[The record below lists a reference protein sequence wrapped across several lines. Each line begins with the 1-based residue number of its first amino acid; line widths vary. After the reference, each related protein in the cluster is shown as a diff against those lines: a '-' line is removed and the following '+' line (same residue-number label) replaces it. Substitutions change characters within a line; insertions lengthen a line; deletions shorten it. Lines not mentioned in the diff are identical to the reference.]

1 MWRSE
6 FRLTLI
12 LKGNAIMGKQ
22 HLNGQISENKMRVQ
36 FTLRHAKSHPEIERY
51 AREAIL
57 DFDKYYNGVTDCHII
72 LDHQKHDLVTNKRAE
87 ITAHVHNH
95 TFVSKQAAP
104 TYQKAIDLCVEHI
117 CRQLQKHKEKIRH
130 L

>member
-1 MWRSE
+1 
-6 FRLTLI
+6 
-12 LKGNAIMGKQ
+12 MGKQ
-22 HLNGQISENKMRVQ
+22 HLNGHTANENKMRVQ
-36 FTLRHAKSHPEIERY
+36 FTLRHSSRSHPEIEQY

-57 DFDKYYNGVTDCHII
+57 DFNKYFNGVTDCHII
-72 LDHQKHDLVTNKRAE
+72 LDHQNHDIVTNKRAE
-87 ITAHVHNH
+87 ITVHVHNH

-104 TYQKAIDLCVEHI
+104 TYQRAIDLCVEHL